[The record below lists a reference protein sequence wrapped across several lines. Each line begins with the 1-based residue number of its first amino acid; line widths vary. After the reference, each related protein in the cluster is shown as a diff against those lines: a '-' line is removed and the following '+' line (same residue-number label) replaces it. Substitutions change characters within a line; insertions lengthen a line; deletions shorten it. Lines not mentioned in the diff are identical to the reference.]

1 MAHPLGDP
9 ASVEEA
15 EKSLGA
21 ISERARSFEDAR
33 VLLVDD
39 SQLIRMGLRR
49 SLLEIGLQ
57 HVREVDN
64 GDAALELLM
73 REPFDLML
81 LDMEMPRRNGMQVL
95 ELMRESPHF
104 AWPPV
109 IVISGGAGMNDD
121 AVRCIELG
129 AEDYLPKPFNP
140 VLLRARVTTSVEKK
154 MLRDQEMLRL
164 KQLRRQHEQLGKEQ
178 AKTEELL
185 LNILPRSIAQRLRR
199 GEERIADAFPM
210 VSVLF
215 ADLVGFT
222 AMTRK
227 TTADKLVELLDDLF
241 SRFDLITESHGLEKI
256 KTIGD
261 CYMLAG
267 GVPIA
272 REDHALAVCR
282 AAFDMID
289 ALAELRERTGGAV
302 NMRIGVHSGQV
313 VAGVIGVRKFTY
325 DLWGDTVNVASRMES
340 TGQPGRVHVSPQTAA
355 LVGEHYDLEPRGSI
369 EVKSLGQV
377 ETFFVNRRSERMFG
391 VPAGKVAASRP

>member
-1 MAHPLGDP
+1 MAHPLGDR

-15 EKSLGA
+15 DRSPGTL
-21 ISERARSFEDAR
+21 SEAARSFADAR

-49 SLLEIGLQ
+49 SLEQIGLV
-57 HVREVDN
+57 HVKEV
-64 GDAALELLM
+64 GDGDTAIELLM
-73 REPFDLML
+73 RESFDLML
-81 LDMEMPRRNGMQVL
+81 LDMEMPKRNGMQVL

-140 VLLRARVTTSVEKK
+140 VLLRARVTNSVEKK
-154 MLRDQEMLRL
+154 MLRDQDMLRL
-164 KQLRRQHEQLGKEQ
+164 KQLKKQHEQLAKEQ

-199 GEERIADAFPM
+199 GEERIADEAPM

-227 TTADKLVELLDDLF
+227 TTADQLVELLDDLF
-241 SRFDLITESHGLEKI
+241 SRFDMITESHGLEKI

-267 GVPIA
+267 GVPLA
-272 REDHALAVCR
+272 REDHAVAVCR

-289 ALAELRERTGGAV
+289 DSPVGTKADLV
-302 NMRIGVHSGQV
+302 VHSGQV
-313 VAGVIGVRKFTY
+313 IAGVIGVRKFTC

-340 TGQPGRVHVSPQTAA
+340 TGQPGRVHVSAQTAA
-355 LVGEHYDLEPRGSI
+355 LVAGHFELEARGSI

-377 ETFFVNRRSERMFG
+377 ETFFVNRTGEKLFG
-391 VPAGKVAASRP
+391 VPKEKVAVSRA